1 MEFKKKLQF
10 TLKDYITF
18 NLFYM
23 KKRLIWTPILFVL
36 IFPAVSVIISLVQGD
51 STWPNMLIGSLIV
64 IILLAGLMTL
74 INIVLILHTAKKQY
88 QSSKAMQ
95 AESELT
101 ADNAGLREISE
112 YGSTIVKWEDIRKA
126 MESVTAYYLFFSRM
140 QAFLIPKRLITQE
153 EEQTLLTLLYQH
165 LPAEIIKLKKRG

>member
-1 MEFKKKLQF
+1 MEFRKKLQF

-36 IFPAVSVIISLVQGD
+36 IFPAISVIISLIRND
-51 STWPNMLIGSLIV
+51 STWPFMLIGTFIV
-64 IILLAGLMTL
+64 ILLLAGLMTL
-74 INIVLILHTAKKQY
+74 VNVFSIRRAAKKQY

-95 AESELT
+95 AESEFI
-101 ADNAGLREISE
+101 ADSAGVRETGE
-112 YGSTIVKWEDIRKA
+112 YSSTVVKWEDVYKIMA
-126 MESVTAYYLFFSRM
+126 SDTAYYIFISRM

-153 EEQTLLTLLYQH
+153 EERTLLALLNQY
-165 LPAEIIKLKKRG
+165 LPAEKVRLR